1 MKYLVVS
8 LLAAASLAAHAQSS
22 CSSDGVAAPAGLL
35 ERFTNADCAACW
47 IATDTPKVAKGDLA
61 LDWVLPGSKG
71 DDAPMS
77 AVASNDALTRLEA
90 LQLPVPGVTAFPPR
104 APRTPRT
111 GGQRLRVALGQPVNE
126 YLGVSIEFK
135 PTTAGPWTAWL
146 VLVETLPAGTE
157 GSPME
162 RNLVRNV
169 LQVDWKRPAA
179 ARAGLSESR
188 SMFLPEG
195 SRPERLRVAGWVQ
208 NGAGRI
214 AAMAVSRCPPETPEK
229 K

>member
-1 MKYLVVS
+1 MKYPVVS

-22 CSSDGVAAPAGLL
+22 CSSDGVPAPAGLL
-35 ERFTNADCAACW
+35 ERFINADCAACW

-77 AVASNDALTRLEA
+77 AVAGNDALARLEA

-104 APRTPRT
+104 KPRAA
-111 GGQRLRVALGQPVNE
+111 GQILRVAHGQPVNQ

-135 PTTAGPWTAWL
+135 PTAPGPWTAWL
-146 VLVETLPAGTE
+146 ALVETLPAGTE
-157 GSPME
+157 GTPVE

-169 LQVDWKRPAA
+169 LQVDWKRPAT

-188 SMFLPEG
+188 SMLLPEG
-195 SRPERLRVAGWVQ
+195 ARPERLRVAGWVQ
-208 NGAGRI
+208 DRAGRI
-214 AAMAVSRCPPETPEK
+214 TAMAVSRCAVEPQQK

>member
-1 MKYLVVS
+1 MKYPVVL
-8 LLAAASLAAHAQSS
+8 LLAAASLAAQAQSS
-22 CSSDGVAAPAGLL
+22 CSSDGVPGPAGLL

-47 IATDTPKVAKGDLA
+47 IATDTPKAARGDLA
-61 LDWVLPGSKG
+61 LDWVLPGNKG

-104 APRTPRT
+104 KPRA
-111 GGQRLRVALGQPVNE
+111 GGQGLRVAHGQPVNE

-135 PTTAGPWTAWL
+135 PTTPGPWTAWL

-157 GSPME
+157 GSPVE
-162 RNLVRNV
+162 RNLVRNL
-169 LQVDWKRPAA
+169 LQLDWKRPAA

-208 NGAGRI
+208 DGAGRI
-214 AAMAVSRCPPETPEK
+214 TAMAVSRCAIEAPEK